1 MIKLLSKTVGNF
13 NAAIN
18 ICYKDFCRHMFSF
31 LLGKF
36 IGVEWP
42 GGLSKR
48 VGMDHMVAI

>member
-18 ICYKDFCRHMFSF
+18 ICYKDFCRHMFLL

-36 IGVEWP
+36 IGVQCP
-42 GGLSKR
+42 GGLSKI
-48 VGMDHMVAI
+48 VGMDHMVAM